1 MKTGKDVVRKGL
13 YHSECCL
20 LERELQKAQSFPRC
34 PKCLNLTI
42 WSPVSFSAK
51 VPKTKA
57 A

>member
-1 MKTGKDVVRKGL
+1 MKTGQDVIRKGL

-42 WSPVSFSAK
+42 WSPVSL
-51 VPKTKA
+51 VTKTSKKA

>member
-1 MKTGKDVVRKGL
+1 MKTGQDVVRKGV

-20 LERELQKAQSFPRC
+20 LERELQKTQSFPRC

-42 WSPVSFSAK
+42 WSPVTFVTK
-51 VPKTKA
+51 GPKAKA